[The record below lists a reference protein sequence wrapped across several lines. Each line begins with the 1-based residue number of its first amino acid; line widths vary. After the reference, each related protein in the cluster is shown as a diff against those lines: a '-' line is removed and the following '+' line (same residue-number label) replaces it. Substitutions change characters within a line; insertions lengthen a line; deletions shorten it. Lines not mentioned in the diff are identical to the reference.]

1 MAAGRPVIAYAAGG
15 ALDTV
20 IPGQTGWLFAEQSVQ
35 AIIEAVETA
44 DPTSLSPARIRQ
56 HAEQF
61 DTAVFRRKISRFIEE
76 KVAEWQSGEVA
87 K

>member
-61 DTAVFRRKISRFIEE
+61 DTAVFRRKMSSLLN
-76 KVAEWQSGEVA
+76 K